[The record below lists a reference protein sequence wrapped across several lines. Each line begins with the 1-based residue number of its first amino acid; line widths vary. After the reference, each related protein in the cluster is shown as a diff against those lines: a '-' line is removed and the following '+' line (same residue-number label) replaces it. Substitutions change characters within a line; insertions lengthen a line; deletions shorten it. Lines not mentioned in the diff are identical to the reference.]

1 MPASSNRFEIVIA
14 YDAIVENT
22 GGSAILSYKVYVDDG
37 NDGAFGGPYMSS
49 GSGKTMLFST
59 SLLPVAPTTGKI
71 YRFKYSSTNIA
82 GESLLSDELSV
93 LLAEVPKIPLNLVRI
108 DSAILPAGQIR
119 VTWDMPADDGGSP
132 ITGYRLYLNDVLH
145 YDGTGLPT
153 EVIYT
158 LVNLNVG
165 RDYKIAISAINAKGE
180 GLDRA
185 VITLT
190 AASHPQKM
198 NKPLLKS
205 ATSSSIFIQWSSTDF
220 FDGGVPATSYA
231 IRRDDGPN
239 TNFQPQVTT
248 SST

>member
-1 MPASSNRFEIVIA
+1 VPASSNRFEIVIA
-14 YDAIVENT
+14 YDPIVENT
-22 GGSAILSYKVYVDDG
+22 GGSAILSYNVYVDDG
-37 NDGAFGGPYMSS
+37 NDGAFSGPYKSS
-49 GSGKTMLFST
+49 GNGMTMLFST

-82 GESLLSDELSV
+82 GESVLSDELSV
-93 LLAEVPKIPLNLVRI
+93 LLAEVPKIPLNLIRI

-119 VTWDMPADDGGSP
+119 VTWDMPSDDGGSP

-145 YDGTGLPT
+145 YDGSGLPT

-185 VITLT
+185 VTTLT
-190 AASHPQKM
+190 AASHP
-198 NKPLLKS
+198 
-205 ATSSSIFIQWSSTDF
+205 
-220 FDGGVPATSYA
+220 
-231 IRRDDGPN
+231 
-239 TNFQPQVTT
+239 
-248 SST
+248 